1 MPPKPR
7 ALTVS
12 SLFSDESIA
21 PVNDSLMPPTKM
33 VTKTTR
39 PMPIISAAA
48 VTAVRAGLRAAFS
61 DAIRPTPPA
70 TQPIGLPSTETTG
83 RTM

>member
-7 ALTVS
+7 ALTVI
-12 SLFSDESIA
+12 SLFNEESIA
-21 PVNDSLMPPTKM
+21 PVKDALMPPTKI
-33 VTKTTR
+33 VTNTTR
-39 PMPIISAAA
+39 PMPIMSAAA

-61 DAIRPTPPA
+61 DAMRPTPPA
-70 TQPIGLPSTETTG
+70 TAPIGTPSTLTTG